1 MASIM
6 TGTCSLFVSKGSRK
20 SSTRTGGYKAIQI
33 ERRYSTPRNPM
44 IGKSLEPVRWRN
56 GSLEVIDQTL
66 LPAKLTYVRLRNVE
80 QVGAAIRTMK
90 VRGAPL
96 IGVVGAYGLV
106 LSVKKIRTR
115 DLAKARTQLRKWAD
129 LLIQTRPTGVNLRW
143 AVERVY
149 KASDKAGEVSSLK
162 EILSKEAEAIFN
174 IELEAARKIGTYGS
188 LLLEDGDTVLTHCN
202 AGALATVGYGTSL
215 AVVRAAVEQG
225 KRISVIATETRPLLQ
240 GSRLTA
246 FELAHDK
253 IPVKIIVDS
262 AAAQIMSRGVV
273 DKILVGAD
281 RILKTGHVTNKIGT
295 LPIALSAKFYRVPF
309 YVAAPVSTIDMST
322 DPSMVVI
329 EERNQREVLYVAG
342 ARIAPR
348 NVEALNPAFDITPP
362 ELVTGI
368 VTDRGVAGPPL
379 VESLRSLSG

>member
-1 MASIM
+1 M
-6 TGTCSLFVSKGSRK
+6 TGK
-20 SSTRTGGYKAIQI
+20 
-33 ERRYSTPRNPM
+33 N
-44 IGKSLEPVRWRN
+44 LEPVRWRN
-56 GSLEVIDQTL
+56 DGLEVIDQTL
-66 LPAKLTYVRLRNVE
+66 LPNKLAYVRLGSVE
-80 QVGAAIRTMK
+80 QVSAAIKTMK

-106 LSVKKIRTR
+106 LSLKKIGTQ

-129 LLIQTRPTGVNLRW
+129 FLIRTRPTGVNLRW
-143 AVERVY
+143 AVERVF
-149 KASDKAGEVSSLK
+149 KASAKARDVSSLK

-174 IELEAARKIGTYGS
+174 SELEAARKIGKYGCP
-188 LLLEDGDTVLTHCN
+188 LLEDGDTVLTHCN
-202 AGALATVGYGTSL
+202 AGALATAGYGTSL

-246 FELAHDK
+246 FELAHDR
-253 IPVKIIVDS
+253 IPVKVIVDS

-295 LPIALSAKFYRVPF
+295 LPIALSAKFYGVPF
-309 YVAAPVSTIDMST
+309 YVAAPVSTLDMAT
-322 DPSMVVI
+322 DSSMVVI
-329 EERNQREVLYVAG
+329 EERNQREVLYFAGRRVA
-342 ARIAPR
+342 PS
-348 NVEALNPAFDITPP
+348 NVGALNPAFDVTPP

-379 VESLRSLSG
+379 GESLRSLSR

>member
-1 MASIM
+1 M
-6 TGTCSLFVSKGSRK
+6 TRK
-20 SSTRTGGYKAIQI
+20 
-33 ERRYSTPRNPM
+33 N
-44 IGKSLEPVRWRN
+44 LEPVRWRN
-56 GSLEVIDQTL
+56 DGLEVVDQTL
-66 LPAKLTYVRLRNVE
+66 LPAKLAYVRLVSVE
-80 QVGAAIRTMK
+80 QVCAAIKTMK

-106 LSVKKIRTR
+106 LSVKKITTR
-115 DLAKARTQLRKWAD
+115 DLAKARTQLRKSAD
-129 LLIQTRPTGVNLRW
+129 ILIQTRPTGVNLRW
-143 AVERVY
+143 AVERVFN
-149 KASDKAGEVSSLK
+149 ASAKAGAVSSLK

-174 IELEAARKIGTYGS
+174 SELEAARQIGKYGS
-188 LLLEDGDTVLTHCN
+188 PLLEDGDTVLTHCN

-246 FELAHDK
+246 YELAHDN
-253 IPVKIIVDS
+253 IPVKVIVDS
-262 AAAQIMSRGVV
+262 AAAQMMSRGVV

-295 LPIALSAKFYRVPF
+295 LSIALSAKFYGVPF
-309 YVAAPVSTIDMST
+309 YVAAPVSTVDMAT

-342 ARIAPR
+342 RRVAPR
-348 NVEALNPAFDITPP
+348 NVEALNPAFDVTPP

-368 VTDRGVAGPPL
+368 VTDRGVAGPPF